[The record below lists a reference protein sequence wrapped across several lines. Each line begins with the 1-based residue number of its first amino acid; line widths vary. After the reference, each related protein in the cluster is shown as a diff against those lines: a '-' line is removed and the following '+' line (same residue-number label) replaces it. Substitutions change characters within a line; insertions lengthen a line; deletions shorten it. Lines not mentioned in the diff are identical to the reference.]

1 MNITM
6 DELNKIV
13 SELKLMN
20 TMATLMP
27 ESERSIVLKEGDK
40 IALGKVNLSHELQN
54 LKDSINGV
62 LNTINDLANE
72 IYIDAVNGRESF
84 PENSMAKR
92 ALWFDEIQ
100 GAAEML
106 RSESREEEKY
116 EEFDL

>member
-1 MNITM
+1 
-6 DELNKIV
+6 
-13 SELKLMN
+13 
-20 TMATLMP
+20 MATLMP
-27 ESERSIVLKEGDK
+27 ESEKSIVVGEGDK
-40 IALGKVNLSHELQN
+40 IELGKINLSHELQN
-54 LKDSINGV
+54 LKDSINDA

-72 IYIDAVNGRESF
+72 IYIDAVNGRESY

-106 RSESREEEKY
+106 RNRSELKEEEKY